1 MKAKIDPSSGAML
14 PDKAVRKDG
23 RRASAPVVSSAHLA
37 AGRSPALSEVEFG
50 LNLAAMAYQRWMVRC
65 MAAAG
70 MPGLSPLEV
79 LVLHTVRHRDRPKRF
94 ADIMLV
100 LDIEEIH
107 LITYVI
113 RKLTSAGLV
122 TVTRAGKDRLISTS
136 PSGVALC
143 ARYHEIRED
152 LLVSAIGAVG
162 PGDAMLSEMAAL
174 LRGLSGT
181 YNQAARAATTL

>member
-1 MKAKIDPSSGAML
+1 MTKATAK
-14 PDKAVRKDG
+14 PDRAHDDVATRDG
-23 RRASAPVVSSAHLA
+23 APVVFSAHLA

-79 LVLHTVRHRDRPKRF
+79 LILHTVRHRDRPKRL

-100 LDIEEIH
+100 LDIEETH
-107 LITYVI
+107 LVTYVV
-113 RKLTSAGLV
+113 RKLAKAGLV
-122 TVTRAGKDRLISTS
+122 TVERAGKEKLIRASDA
-136 PSGVALC
+136 GVGLC
-143 ARYHEIRED
+143 TRYGEIRD
-152 LLVSAIGAVG
+152 HLLIAAVEAAG
-162 PGDAMLSEMAAL
+162 PEDAMLSRTATL

>member
-1 MKAKIDPSSGAML
+1 IDRSKNATPVGKTN
-14 PDKAVRKDG
+14 PEGG
-23 RRASAPVVSSAHLA
+23 RRDRAPVVSSAHLA

-70 MPGLSPLEV
+70 MAGLSPLEV

-100 LDIEEIH
+100 LDIEETH
-107 LITYVI
+107 LVTYVI

-122 TVTRAGKDRLISTS
+122 TVTRAGKERLISAS
-136 PSGVALC
+136 PTGVDLC
-143 ARYHEIRED
+143 ARYREIRED
-152 LLVSAIGAVG
+152 LLVSAVEATG
-162 PGDAMLSEMAAL
+162 PGDAMLSQIAAL